1 MRFKDLVA
9 FNIGKTPP
17 RKEDQYWSNAEYP
30 WVSIADLVPDGVVIN
45 TKENVNSYAAKN
57 VFKGQISKKGT
68 LLMSFKL
75 TVGKVS
81 ILGIDAY
88 HNEAIISI
96 YPYIDTEKITTSFL
110 FATLPLLSK
119 MGETKSAI
127 KGNTLNTESLNSLL
141 IPLPPINEQQRI
153 ARRLDSLFNNIDA
166 LRQQ

>member
-1 MRFKDLVA
+1 M
-9 FNIGKTPP
+9 
-17 RKEDQYWSNAEYP
+17 
-30 WVSIADLVPDGVVIN
+30 IN

-81 ILGIDAY
+81 VLGIDAY

-96 YPYIDTEKITTSFL
+96 YPYTDTEKITTSFL

-141 IPLPPINEQQRI
+141 IPLPPINEQLRI
-153 ARRLDSLFNNIDA
+153 VKKIKEVLSYVKNNTSA
-166 LRQQ
+166 Q